1 MPRHDLKFVC
11 VSLAAA
17 VLGSA
22 LWVSGAQAA
31 DEAPA
36 AADAAPK
43 TENCID
49 TMRIRN
55 QRVLDDKTILFYM
68 SGGTIYKVD
77 LPYKCPQL
85 GFEQSFRYVS
95 QPAGKLC
102 STDIITVM
110 ISSGRFDGAS
120 CGLAPFQPMTK
131 EAADKLIADIKA
143 AKGK

>member
-1 MPRHDLKFVC
+1 MPRQDLKLVR
-11 VSLAAA
+11 VSLVAALLSATLWAPA
-17 VLGSA
+17 V
-22 LWVSGAQAA
+22 QAA

-36 AADAAPK
+36 AAK
-43 TENCID
+43 SENCID

-55 QRVLDDKTILFYM
+55 QRVLNDKTILFYM
-68 SGGTIYKVD
+68 NGGTIYKVD

-110 ISSGRFDGAS
+110 VNSGQFDGAS
-120 CGLAPFQPMTK
+120 CGLAPFQPISK
-131 EAADKLIADIKA
+131 EAADKLIADIKM
-143 AKGK
+143 AKSK